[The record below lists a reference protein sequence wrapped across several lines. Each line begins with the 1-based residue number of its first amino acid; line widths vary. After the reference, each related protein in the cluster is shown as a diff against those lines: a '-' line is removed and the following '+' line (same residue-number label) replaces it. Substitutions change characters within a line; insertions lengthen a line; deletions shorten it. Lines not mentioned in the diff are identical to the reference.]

1 MCSSSRAP
9 DCGPRWRRTNDG
21 TPDVSSSPDLLMRLF
36 RKRFGRYTAVFEP
49 EEATLIADL
58 VDQVRQ
64 MLADRRAEASADP
77 LVTMTGMV
85 LGPAKPPADPALA
98 RLLPDFHASDPE
110 LASGIRMLR
119 EPDLIAMKDA
129 SAVRLLDSLPRGGG
143 SVHLDAA
150 AAQAWSSTLNDVRL
164 ALGVRLDITDD
175 DYEPPADT
183 DPESMEMAIFATY
196 RWLSAVQ
203 DSLVNAL
210 LE

>member
-1 MCSSSRAP
+1 
-9 DCGPRWRRTNDG
+9 
-21 TPDVSSSPDLLMRLF
+21 MRLF
-36 RKRFGRYTAVFEP
+36 YRRFGRYTAVFEP

-64 MLADRRAEASADP
+64 MLAGRRAETSADP
-77 LVTMTGMV
+77 LARLTGMTMA
-85 LGPAKPPADPALA
+85 PATPPADPALA
-98 RLLPDFHASDPE
+98 RLLPDFHASDAE
-110 LASGIRMLR
+110 LAAGIRMLR

-143 SVHLDAA
+143 TVHLDAST
-150 AAQAWSSTLNDVRL
+150 AQAWSSTLNDVRL

-175 DYEPPADT
+175 DYEPTADS
-183 DPESMEMAIFATY
+183 DPEGMEMAIFATY

-210 LE
+210 ME